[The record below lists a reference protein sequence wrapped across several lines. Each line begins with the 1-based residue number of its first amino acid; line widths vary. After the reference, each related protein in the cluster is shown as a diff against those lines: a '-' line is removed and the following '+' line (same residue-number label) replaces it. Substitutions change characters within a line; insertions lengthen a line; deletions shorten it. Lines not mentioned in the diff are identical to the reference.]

1 MLEIYTAGFLD
12 ADGSVSLQKGR
23 STDPNYMRTPEV
35 SFYNCDRTI
44 LDAISARWGG
54 KVKSNKPTSEKHN
67 VSFCLKVGGDAA
79 LRLLKEVVPYMLHQK
94 KSLRAKL
101 IVEHYKDCT
110 PRNGKYT
117 PDLIE
122 RKTWLVEEV
131 MGMTMRG
138 VGAW

>member
-35 SFYNCDRTI
+35 SFYNCDKTI

-67 VSFCLKVGGDAA
+67 VSFCLRVGGDAA
-79 LRLLKEVVPYMLHQK
+79 LRLLEEVVPYMLHQK

-117 PDLIE
+117 QDVIE